1 MTASATPITSHQRSE
16 RNNRFPLPQQR
27 LQERAPRCFKRVYR
41 ATPEGVPVSTF
52 RLKNRHLA
60 HSYQLWQVAGMT
72 AISIRELHEHT
83 DLWVHRATEEEPI
96 VVKDN
101 GRPIARIVAI
111 PAPPEENPFLTRQL
125 LPGFAQLQS
134 SLSGGTD
141 STEIISEMRDGR

>member
-1 MTASATPITSHQRSE
+1 
-16 RNNRFPLPQQR
+16 
-27 LQERAPRCFKRVYR
+27 
-41 ATPEGVPVSTF
+41 
-52 RLKNRHLA
+52 
-60 HSYQLWQVAGMT
+60 MT